1 MNLLTDIQNNYKD
14 NNKIVDLLY
23 SHLDVLQKSA
33 EKYVSFKDAKLSFT
47 KLEDI
52 NTKELKEFFENKKQE
67 DDSEIYL
74 YSLFRSIQII
84 LYTLLLEYKK
94 MEIDI
99 KDEIIGGT
107 HKRYIIN
114 IADKVDKR
122 KLFAIFII
130 IYYLET
136 HHHATKSEQKKQSYL
151 GIDFEFNIRQIAL
164 MQLNFE
170 GKYFSCIFLT
180 NPAEF
185 EPEITTLYTKYIM
198 ENRFILKI
206 LHGSDSLDIPY
217 LYQQFFQNKKDTIIK
232 FTKSMIDTR
241 FMCEF
246 FKAVKQDTAKCTIY
260 NALID
265 FKVIDEKKLADLN
278 KMNEEMGHI
287 QDVSWRLQQLSEKE
301 MRYSIYDVVYLKYLY
316 RNIIKECQQYSPS
329 TKTTIQYLPDVIHF
343 IFLERRSITD
353 ILVRCKKEVDPIN
366 NYLIFKE
373 HQKQNFT
380 LISIFNK
387 VMETI
392 ELKNNLDIK
401 SIITINYFRTQ
412 LGLLLK
418 KITYTLLTQHFR
430 INVDKRTIFNQKL
443 SIDWIIDELK
453 VLKFSKLIDLIKQ
466 FVEYA
471 EHKIQQIL

>member
-33 EKYVSFKDAKLSFT
+33 EMYISFKDAKLSFT

-52 NTKELKEFFENKKQE
+52 NTKELKELFENKKQE

-94 MEIDI
+94 IEFDI
-99 KDEIIGGT
+99 KDEVINEP
-107 HKRYIIN
+107 HKRYLVN
-114 IADKVDKR
+114 ISDKVDKR
-122 KLFAIFII
+122 KLFSIFVI

-136 HHHATKSEQKKQSYL
+136 HHYATKSEHKKQSYL
-151 GIDFEFNIRQIAL
+151 GVDFEFNVRQIAL

-180 NPAEF
+180 NPADF
-185 EPEITTLYTKYIM
+185 EPEITALYTKYIM

-232 FTKSMIDTR
+232 FTKNMIDTR

-260 NALID
+260 NALTD
-265 FKVIDEKKLADLN
+265 FKVIDAQKLADLN

-287 QDVSWRLQQLSEKE
+287 QDISWLISNLSSKE
-301 MRYSIYDVVYLKYLY
+301 FEYSARDVLYLKYLY
-316 RNIIKECQQYSPS
+316 RNIIKECQRYSES
-329 TKTTIQYLPDVIHF
+329 TKMTISYLPDVIHF

-387 VMETI
+387 VMENI
-392 ELKNNLDIK
+392 ELKNNIDIK

-430 INVDKRTIFNQKL
+430 INVDKRTIFNQSL
-443 SIDWIIDELK
+443 SINWIIDELK
-453 VLKFSKLIDLIKQ
+453 VLKLSKLIDLIKQ
-466 FVEYA
+466 FEIYA
-471 EHKIQQIL
+471 DNKIQQIL